1 MCEDDVRFTFLRSSK
16 RLSKP
21 LYFAFRT
28 GNQWFHSFTTR
39 ELVTTALKC
48 CANSQFDR
56 NQLIL
61 VANPL

>member
-16 RLSKP
+16 CLSKP

-39 ELVTTALKC
+39 ELVTAAL
-48 CANSQFDR
+48 
-56 NQLIL
+56 
-61 VANPL
+61 